1 MAEVIFRT
9 KLKRLTNASH
19 YALAEQMLI
28 RINNSFIVAGHMQE
42 SLKLLQSAL
51 NEEKG
56 YVYKVVDTNQSERLQ
71 ELISVQ
77 NKYFTSIS
85 SMLKTFSE
93 FPPEES
99 YRSHA
104 DKLYSQYKAH
114 MSKRDEKTMGDWIG
128 SSKALC
134 DIWGQQESVASF
146 EAIQLKQVYEKIRDN
161 QQVIDTFYS
170 NYLHDVAERGYSKS
184 AYYRTNTDK
193 YMAIVCSDLHVQT
206 INSDANVARAAEEL
220 IEGLNAMINRFGGHR
235 GEDAQN
241 SNETEENGTEENGVK
256 TPISPIEAEEIAI
269 REMNNDQFAL
279 ESGNTKQIN
288 SISEHYDELIE

>member
-19 YALAEQMLI
+19 YALAEQMLNK
-28 RINNSFIVAGHMQE
+28 INASFNIAGRMQH
-42 SLKLLQSAL
+42 SLTLLQKAIK
-51 NEEKG
+51 EECD

-77 NKYFTSIS
+77 NKYFTSIAS
-85 SMLKTFSE
+85 ILKTFSE

-104 DKLYSQYKAH
+104 DKLYSQYKAY
-114 MSKRDEKTMGDWIG
+114 MSKRESKTMGDWIG
-128 SSKALC
+128 SARALC
-134 DIWGQQESVASF
+134 SIWHSSEYAASF
-146 EAIQLKQVYEKIRDN
+146 EAINLTHIESKIYNN
-161 QQVIDTFYS
+161 QQDINSFYTK
-170 NYLHDVAERGYSKS
+170 YLSDVADRGYSKS

-206 INSDANVARAAEEL
+206 INDDANVAKDAETL

-235 GEDAQN
+235 SEEESGN
-241 SNETEENGTEENGVK
+241 EENPVE
-256 TPISPIEAEEIAI
+256 PIAPNSLQAPYDDVEAEENAI
-269 REMNNDQFAL
+269 REMNNDQQAL
-279 ESGNTKQIN
+279 ENGNNKQLN
-288 SISEHYDELIE
+288 SISNSYDELME